1 MQNNTL
7 NNKLVT
13 PSSSNPNTPPSSPP
27 NTPPPSPPKLGTNY
41 SIFEEPPSDEPLYG
55 IWGVSAPVINYI
67 RRNTEIQ
74 DINIKEKYEPNE
86 KDNIKILSL
95 DNFNLEFDSLISHAS
110 LIIHS
115 HINNKKYSIGFGSG
129 NDNKLCIYSP
139 DPVLITFLR
148 NYRQS
153 IDNVQSVY
161 AQDGIDDNSI
171 EKLNTYLNANDTTV
185 LFPARRPV
193 LKVCY
198 NSKDYK
204 RIFSRQQNGF
214 NCWTALEDIF
224 PRSTESINALRR
236 EMIEFNPRSLASL
249 FRGGQRKCKRN
260 KSKKCKR
267 NKSKKCKRNK
277 SKRSKRN
284 KSKKFKRNKKK
295 LKKRKGKTKRR
306 RY

>member
-1 MQNNTL
+1 MQNNPL
-7 NNKLVT
+7 NNEIL
-13 PSSSNPNTPPSSPP
+13 PPPSSHPI
-27 NTPPPSPPKLGTNY
+27 LGTNY
-41 SIFEEPPSDEPLYG
+41 SIFEKSPSHEQLYS
-55 IWGVSAPVINYI
+55 IWGLPAPVENYLI
-67 RRNTEIQ
+67 RDTEMQ

-95 DNFNLEFDSLISHAS
+95 DNFNLQFDSLISHAS

-148 NYRQS
+148 NRRES
-153 IDNVQSVY
+153 IDNVPLVY

-198 NSKDYK
+198 NYKDYK
-204 RIFSRQQNGF
+204 RILSRQQGGF

-224 PRSTESINALRR
+224 PHSTESINALLR
-236 EMIEFNPRSLASL
+236 EMNARSLSSI

-267 NKSKKCKRNK
+267 NKSKRC
-277 SKRSKRN
+277 KRN
-284 KSKKFKRNKKK
+284 KSKKFKRNKEKCK
-295 LKKRKGKTKRR
+295 HRLKKF
-306 RY
+306 